1 MLKALQ
7 ASLSDTVSEYKDAI
21 KVALQAYVSQLRA
34 DKFDVS
40 RLVNTFPPAIEQLT
54 K

>member
-1 MLKALQ
+1 MRTDIL
-7 ASLSDTVSEYKDAI
+7 ASNVLEYKDAI